1 MLLRFFV
8 VLQITL
14 FIGFVLLSACSSSK
28 EDFSRPLVPIGNFRL
43 GQVIGQA
50 NSEPR
55 KGLLSREASR
65 DEWVSAI
72 TLAFNER
79 FERYQGSAYFH
90 LGVTAHAYILA
101 KPGIPILASPK
112 SILIFSVVVVE
123 DSSGKLL
130 TPKPHKMTVVEQ
142 INGNSVIGS
151 GYTLSKEE
159 QLNGLAYQAALMT
172 ESWLRKQRWFD
183 GPVVSSKPLSG
194 AYN

>member
-1 MLLRFFV
+1 M
-8 VLQITL
+8 
-14 FIGFVLLSACSSSK
+14 
-28 EDFSRPLVPIGNFRL
+28 
-43 GQVIGQA
+43 
-50 NSEPR
+50 
-55 KGLLSREASR
+55 
-65 DEWVSAI
+65 
-72 TLAFNER
+72 
-79 FERYQGSAYFH
+79 
-90 LGVTAHAYILA
+90 
-101 KPGIPILASPK
+101 ASPK